1 MTLATI
7 RQLVADDAHAL
18 TFQTFGQYRTAL
30 LKAIDQASPNPAP
43 VTTTAEDAQEVAADL
58 RKLIDSA
65 PASIWLDLGE
75 DFNAPPETTF
85 RDLQEVTWSEDNA
98 TGVGIKYVRAP
109 VAVATSDAERAAFER
124 WLPVIWS
131 RASYQDDEGE
141 RIYHD
146 DWVQGAWCMWNHLRT
161 PALPIDFKQATD
173 QGGWLPLSTAPDGI
187 RVLLG
192 PREAPVVGIVRQM
205 PEWADEQEPVAS
217 VLHYNGTV
225 LVAGYHCSEWHS
237 LPGAAPTLL
246 GVADGDAVGGKS
258 GGEA

>member
-1 MTLATI
+1 MNT
-7 RQLVADDAHAL
+7 
-18 TFQTFGQYRTAL
+18 
-30 LKAIDQASPNPAP
+30 PNPAP
-43 VTTTAEDAQEVAADL
+43 VTTTAEDAQEVAA
-58 RKLIDSA
+58 
-65 PASIWLDLGE
+65 
-75 DFNAPPETTF
+75 
-85 RDLQEVTWSEDNA
+85 
-98 TGVGIKYVRAP
+98 VRAP
-109 VAVATSDAERAAFER
+109 VAVATSDADLLPCPFCGASASGYGIDPHKHAMRLGDFQMPDHPGSYIIEGDCSCGSGLIGATQEEVTARWNARA
-124 WLPVIWS
+124 PS
-131 RASYQDDEGE
+131 
-141 RIYHD
+141 
-146 DWVQGAWCMWNHLRT
+146 

-173 QGGWLPLSTAPDGI
+173 QGGWQPVSTAPDGI
-187 RVLLG
+187 RVLLR